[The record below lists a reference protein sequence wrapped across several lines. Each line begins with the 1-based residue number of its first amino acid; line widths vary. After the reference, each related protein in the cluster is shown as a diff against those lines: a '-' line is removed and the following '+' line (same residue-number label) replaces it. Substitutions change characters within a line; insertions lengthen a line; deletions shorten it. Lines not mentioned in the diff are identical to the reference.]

1 MQVKRALELSNDITS
16 PHANDNRNIYVSTYG
31 ILFLGTPHTGADPAA
46 WGVILERMGKSDV
59 PASTYIVQCLLE
71 NALVHKLVPKKFLQ
85 TNPHLVK
92 TLKSNNETLQNINI
106 HFLDITQ
113 RFRITAAHEEMET
126 DLHGTKSLIVDQISA
141 SPPLPGWDYFGIA
154 SDHSG
159 MCKYESKNSPG
170 WKVVAGTLMTWIE
183 DAPAII
189 KPRQEME
196 ARQRKQ
202 QVEFTAAELRGTY
215 VSGLL
220 VGCNW
225 SIMY

>member
-1 MQVKRALELSNDITS
+1 M
-16 PHANDNRNIYVSTYG
+16 
-31 ILFLGTPHTGADPAA
+31 
-46 WGVILERMGKSDV
+46 
-59 PASTYIVQCLLE
+59 LE
-71 NALVHKLVPKKFLQ
+71 NMVHTLIPKKWMQ
-85 TNPHLVK
+85 SHAQLVK

-126 DLHGTKSLIVDQISA
+126 DLHGTKALIVDQSSA
-141 SPPLPGWDYFGIA
+141 SPHLPGWEYFGIA

-170 WKVVAGTLMTWIE
+170 YKVVSGTLMTWIQA
-183 DAPAII
+183 APATI

-202 QVEFTAAELRGTY
+202 KLDFDAAEMT
-215 VSGLL
+215 
-220 VGCNW
+220 NK
-225 SIMY
+225 